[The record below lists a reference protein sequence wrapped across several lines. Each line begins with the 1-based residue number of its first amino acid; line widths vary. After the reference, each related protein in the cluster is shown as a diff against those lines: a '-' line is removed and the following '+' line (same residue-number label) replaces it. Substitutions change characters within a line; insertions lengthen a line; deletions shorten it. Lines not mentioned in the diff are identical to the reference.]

1 MEKNMKKFVFGCI
14 LIMGGIIGGTGWL
27 IAYACLRPNSNPSLL
42 QIITSPL
49 INYDGNVILF
59 FYIIALI
66 GLFLCIID
74 IFVKKNNLKKK

>member
-14 LIMGGIIGGTGWL
+14 LIMAGIIGGTGWL

-66 GLFLCIID
+66 GLFYVSL
-74 IFVKKNNLKKK
+74 IFSLKK